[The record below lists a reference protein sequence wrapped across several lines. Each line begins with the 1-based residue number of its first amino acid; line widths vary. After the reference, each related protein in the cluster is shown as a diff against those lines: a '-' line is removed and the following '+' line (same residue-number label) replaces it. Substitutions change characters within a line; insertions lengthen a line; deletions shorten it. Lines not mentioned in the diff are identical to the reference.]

1 MEHEPIPDN
10 ELERVQL
17 LEGILIGAA
26 TSGGGPMDNH
36 TYTELRAAFLQ
47 NSALKDLVP
56 SFIRT
61 CRDLSTFRSHT
72 QSVDGQW
79 APRRAY
85 IRQSLTP
92 LFDHLEGTNRTP
104 LDAVAS
110 DVLRNF
116 DPDGVHAV
124 WQKALDRRHTD
135 PEGAITAARTLL
147 ETVCK
152 QILDKAGIAYGEKD
166 DLPALYR
173 AAAKQLNIAPSQ
185 HTEEVFRQIL
195 GGVTAAVEGLG
206 ALRNRISDAHGQGAK
221 PVRPLPRHAQ
231 LAVNLAG
238 TLATFLIDTWL
249 AKEAAGSKG

>member
-1 MEHEPIPDN
+1 MDYEPLPDD
-10 ELERVQL
+10 ELDRVKL

-26 TSGGGPMDNH
+26 TSGGGPVDNQ
-36 TYTELRAAFLQ
+36 TYIELRAALLQ
-47 NSALKDLVP
+47 NLAIKALVP

-85 IRQSLTP
+85 IREALTP
-92 LFDHLEGTNRTP
+92 LFDHFEGTNRAP
-104 LDAVAS
+104 IDAVAS
-110 DVLRNF
+110 DALLKF

-124 WQKALDRRHTD
+124 WQKALNRRHTD
-135 PEGAITAARTLL
+135 PEGAITAARTLH
-147 ETVCK
+147 ESVCK
-152 QILDKAGIAYGEKD
+152 HILDKTGMPYGDKD
-166 DLPALYR
+166 DLPTLYR
-173 AAAKQLNIAPSQ
+173 ATAKQLNIAPSQ
-185 HTEEVFRQIL
+185 HTEEIFKQIL

-231 LAVNLAG
+231 LAVNLAE

-249 AKEAAGSKG
+249 AKSK

>member
-1 MEHEPIPDN
+1 MEYEPLPDG

-36 TYTELRAAFLQ
+36 TYTKLRAAFLQ
-47 NSALKDLVP
+47 NHALKALVP

-85 IRQSLTP
+85 IREALTP
-92 LFDHLEGTNRTP
+92 LFDHLEGTNRAP
-104 LDAVAS
+104 VDAVVS
-110 DVLRNF
+110 DVLLNF

-152 QILDKAGIAYGEKD
+152 HILDKTSTVYAEKD

-173 AAAKQLNIAPSQ
+173 ATARQLKLAPSQ
-185 HTEEVFRQIL
+185 HTEEIFKQIL
-195 GGVTAAVEGLG
+195 GGVTATIEGLG
-206 ALRNRISDAHGQGAK
+206 ALRNRISDAHGQGSK
-221 PVRPLPRHAQ
+221 PVRPQPRHAQ
-231 LAVNLAG
+231 LTVNLAG
-238 TLATFLIDTWL
+238 ALATYLIETWL
-249 AKEAAGSKG
+249 ANEPK

>member
-1 MEHEPIPDN
+1 MEYEPLPDS
-10 ELERVQL
+10 ELERLTL

-47 NSALKDLVP
+47 NQALKALVP
-56 SFIRT
+56 SFLRT

-72 QSVDGQW
+72 QQVDGQW

-85 IRQSLTP
+85 IREALTP
-92 LFDHLEGTNRTP
+92 LFDYFEGTNRAP
-104 LDAVAS
+104 IDAVAS
-110 DVLRNF
+110 DVLQKF

-135 PEGAITAARTLL
+135 AEGAITAARTLL

-152 QILDKAGIAYGEKD
+152 HILDKTNTPYSDKD

-173 AAAKQLNIAPSQ
+173 ATAKQLNIAPSQ
-185 HTEEVFRQIL
+185 HTEEIFKQIL
-195 GGVTAAVEGLG
+195 GGVTAAIEGLG
-206 ALRNRISDAHGQGAK
+206 ALRNRISDAHGQGPK
-221 PVRPLPRHAQ
+221 PVRPQARHAQ
-231 LAVNLAG
+231 LAVNLSGA
-238 TLATFLIDTWL
+238 LATFLIETWL
-249 AKEAAGSKG
+249 AKNPGA